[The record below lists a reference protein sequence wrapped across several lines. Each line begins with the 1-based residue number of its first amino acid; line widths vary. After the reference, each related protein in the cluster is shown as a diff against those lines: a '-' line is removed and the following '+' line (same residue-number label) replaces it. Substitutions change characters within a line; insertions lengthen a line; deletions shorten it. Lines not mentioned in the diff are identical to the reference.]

1 MGGGCVRCA
10 PPTFSGVSLMGGN
23 GMKNHPARSS
33 WLLGFL
39 ILIVWGL
46 VSCSSQE
53 PSEREK
59 GGSKSGI
66 PASGP
71 VGKVE
76 GAGEG
81 SVTSAPRT
89 TSGAEP
95 LGGSGLADSL
105 KIEEVSLEPA
115 APVTGESLRA
125 VVRAKGA
132 QARDTDFSYS
142 WKINGQPVLQPN
154 SNVLDRPVF
163 RGDYVEVTVTPIE
176 GGASAKSATSFV
188 VIANAAPAL
197 RVQSQ
202 SLGADGK
209 YEAHILALDPENDSI
224 TFSLRKGPPG
234 MSIDPSTG
242 ILRWSPGPDVHGTHE
257 VEVSA
262 VDIQGAEAILSYQI
276 QIRRETMGGT
286 ETK

>member
-1 MGGGCVRCA
+1 
-10 PPTFSGVSLMGGN
+10 MGGN
-23 GMKNHPARSS
+23 GMKNHPARRS
-33 WLLGFL
+33 WFLGFL
-39 ILIVWGL
+39 ILLVWGL

-53 PSEREK
+53 PSERGK

-76 GAGEG
+76 GEGAGKG
-81 SVTSAPRT
+81 SAASAPRT
-89 TSGAEP
+89 TSGAGP
-95 LGGSGLADSL
+95 SGGSGPADSL

-125 VVRAKGA
+125 VVKTKGD

-176 GGASAKSATSFV
+176 GGASAKSATCFV

-197 RVQSQ
+197 RVQNQ
-202 SLGADGK
+202 SLGADGR

-234 MSIDPSTG
+234 MSIDPSMG
-242 ILRWSPGPDVHGTHE
+242 ILQWSPGPDVHGTHE

-262 VDIQGAEAILSYQI
+262 VDAQGAEAILSYQI